1 VARSGAEGAGA
12 RVAGVLRRLLQAD
25 VVGVER
31 LGGGDTALA
40 FRVLIPPGSGPGEL
54 FVKLARRQAGQDP
67 GMFVREAEG
76 LDWLR
81 DAGAIRVPEVVAA
94 DGEAL
99 VLEWIE
105 SSPASADHDE
115 RLGRGIAALHQAGAD
130 GFGAGTDNWIGPLPQ
145 ANSPE
150 PTWAEFY
157 GRHRIEPLVRRAVDE
172 GRLPVEASADT
183 ARLIDRL
190 PELVGPREPPARL
203 HGDLWGG
210 NVLTGPGGGP
220 VLIDPAAYA
229 GHREVDLAMMRLFGG
244 FRPRVFDAYAEAFP
258 LAASHED
265 RVELYQ
271 LYPLLVHVVLFGGG
285 YAGAALRALRRY
297 R

>member
-1 VARSGAEGAGA
+1 
-12 RVAGVLRRLLQAD
+12 VLGRLLRTD
-25 VVGVER
+25 VVGMER

-40 FRVLIPPGSGPGEL
+40 FRVLVTPGAGPGEL
-54 FVKLARRQAGQDP
+54 FVKLARRPAGSSPGATGGGQDP
-67 GMFVREAEG
+67 GVFVREAEG

-81 DAGAIRVPEVVAA
+81 DAGAIRVPEVLAA

-105 SSPASADHDE
+105 SSRASVDHDE
-115 RLGRGIAALHQAGAD
+115 RLGRELAALHRAGAD
-130 GFGAGTDNWIGPLPQ
+130 AFGADAGNWIGPLPQ
-145 ANSPE
+145 VNTPT

-172 GRLPVEASADT
+172 GRLPVEATADA

-190 PELVGPREPPARL
+190 PQLVGPPEPPARL

-210 NVLTGPGGGP
+210 NVLTGADGGP
-220 VLIDPAAYA
+220 VLIDPAAYG

-244 FRPRVFDAYAEAFP
+244 FGSRVFAAYAEAFP
-258 LAASHED
+258 LPGGHEE